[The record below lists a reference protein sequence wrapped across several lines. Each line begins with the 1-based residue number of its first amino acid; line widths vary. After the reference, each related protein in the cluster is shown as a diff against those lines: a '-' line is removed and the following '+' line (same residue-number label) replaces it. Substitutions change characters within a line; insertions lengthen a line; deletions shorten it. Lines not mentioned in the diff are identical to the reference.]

1 MLKRA
6 FLRKCPFT
14 LIRSA
19 LILSFALIFFT
30 SCKTLPLVSTET
42 KSETESSVSKDILLS
57 REQKL
62 LERLDRLEK
71 SIMSENVTVTT
82 VTTEYDTEKPINPD
96 TGKPPVKSETKT
108 DITKNK
114 QGETITSDKST
125 KSDENI
131 TSLKDNSTVASKN
144 NQVEKVKQES
154 PKDPYRYRYI
164 FYSIVAVIII
174 MGIGIFFAVKN
185 KWFSFLAK
193 LF

>member
-1 MLKRA
+1 MKKYIIYAL
-6 FLRKCPFT
+6 
-14 LIRSA
+14 LIG
-19 LILSFALIFFT
+19 LFFVIVGCQST
-30 SCKTLPLVSTET
+30 KPLVSTET
-42 KSETESSVSKDILLS
+42 RSNTEIVESYDVLYQ
-57 REQKL
+57 REQKIF
-62 LERLDRLEK
+62 EHLDRLEK
-71 SIMSENVTVTT
+71 TLFNENVTVTT
-82 VTTEYDTEKPINPD
+82 VTVEYDTEKAVDPD

-114 QGETITSDKST
+114 HGETITSDKSS

-131 TSLKDNSTVASKN
+131 TSLKDNSTVNIKN

-174 MGIGIFFAVKN
+174 GIGIFFAVKN
-185 KWFSFLAK
+185 KWFSFLKK

>member
-1 MLKRA
+1 MYIVLA
-6 FLRKCPFT
+6 CLFLVVVGCQSVK
-14 LIRSA
+14 
-19 LILSFALIFFT
+19 
-30 SCKTLPLVSTET
+30 PLVSTET
-42 KSETESSVSKDILLS
+42 KTNTEIVESYDILYQ
-57 REQKL
+57 REQKI
-62 LERLDRLEK
+62 LEHLDRLEK
-71 SIMSENVTVTT
+71 TLFNENVTVTAVT
-82 VTTEYDTEKPINPD
+82 VEYDTDKPVNSD

-114 QGETITSDKST
+114 QGETITSNKST

-144 NQVEKVKQES
+144 NLVEKVKQES

-174 MGIGIFFAVKN
+174 IGIVIFFAVKN